1 MVKMRQ
7 AGQQVQ
13 ERLPK
18 LPIGPEAAARTRR
31 LTMEGLVPE
40 AALHATHNFR
50 RGVWN
55 GIIFSMMDALFAPTL
70 VLAWFISRVG
80 GPNILVGLMSA
91 ILASGGFLPQMIV
104 ASRIQ
109 GLDYVMHWYRRVG
122 VLRVLSVVLLA
133 VSTIMLAGQPT
144 LLLLAF
150 FVFFTAYSLL
160 GGISTLP
167 WYEMVGKVISPRR
180 RGSFF
185 ALRSFWGGLLS
196 LAIAGPIGAIL
207 SETLWGLTFPF
218 NFAFLFAIGALVV
231 AVGVYFWTTVRE
243 PPAPHIAPRGS
254 IAALFKRGLA
264 AYRLDADYRSFML
277 ARVLMSLVTL
287 ADPFYVVFARTSLG
301 APPATVGLYLGA
313 VSISSLLSNFL
324 WSPLADRATNRM
336 LMSLTVISVALVPAA
351 AFIFSLFAKV
361 ADSGVLFTV
370 FTLVF
375 VLSGL
380 AVGAA
385 RIVNNNMLLALAPPA
400 ERATYVGFLN
410 TVLGIVIF
418 VPVLGGILVDL
429 VGFEILFLLALAFAA
444 LALIAAQRMS
454 NKRPV
459 Y

>member
-1 MVKMRQ
+1 
-7 AGQQVQ
+7 
-13 ERLPK
+13 
-18 LPIGPEAAARTRR
+18 
-31 LTMEGLVPE
+31 
-40 AALHATHNFR
+40 
-50 RGVWN
+50 
-55 GIIFSMMDALFAPTL
+55 
-70 VLAWFISRVG
+70 
-80 GPNILVGLMSA
+80 
-91 ILASGGFLPQMIV
+91 MIV

-109 GLDYVMHWYRRVG
+109 GQKHVMHWYRRVG
-122 VLRVLSVVLLA
+122 VLRVMSVIMLA
-133 VSTIMLAGQPT
+133 VSTVLLAGQPE

-196 LAIAGPIGAIL
+196 LAIAGPIGVIL
-207 SETLWGLTFPF
+207 SEQLWGLTFPF
-218 NFAFLFAIGALVV
+218 NFAFLFAIGAVVV
-231 AVGVYFWTTVRE
+231 AIGVYFWTTVRE
-243 PPAPHIAPRGS
+243 PAALETAPRGS
-254 IAALFKRGLA
+254 VVALFKRGLA
-264 AYRLDADYRSFML
+264 AYRLDGDYRSFML
-277 ARVLMSLVTL
+277 ARVLLSLVSL
-287 ADPFYVVFARTSLG
+287 ADPFYVVFARTNLG

-324 WSPLADRATNRM
+324 WSPLADRATNRV
-336 LMSLTVISVALVPAA
+336 LMSLTVISVALVPGT

-361 ADSGVLFTV
+361 ADSGLLFTV

-400 ERATYVGFLN
+400 ERATYLGFLN
-410 TVLGIVIF
+410 TVLGVVIF

-429 VGFEILFLLALAFAA
+429 VGFEMLFLLALVFAA
-444 LALIAAQRMS
+444 LAMLAAQRMS
-454 NKRPV
+454 NKRAE